1 MTQKEL
7 EQKVIDAEG
16 RVAKRE
22 AVLKK
27 HNSQL
32 AKMIEKGDDRFD
44 ISIKR
49 EDIKSATSKLAEAR
63 EILKNWQDKLNTRI
77 TRDAYLEA
85 NTPEILKD
93 FLENWKQH
101 AIGYY
106 REKRIRFIE
115 YRKDLKAKERAARL
129 EALQTLPS
137 LEKYRELYKGR
148 ELTDYDLANLW
159 PRRDVDAFLSE
170 RGLEYHQIQKKLR
183 EAGDQITL
191 KLLEIHNEDEREA
204 WLEKTMEEEKRAK
217 LLDLI
222 GRIMSTVGTIT
233 DAAALRDGIGW
244 TIVYRTGRSWN
255 ALTIWSDIWNGEW
268 ETDDLNEAIGI
279 LKADPDAVIVN
290 GYYCGHFGEDMTID
304 EIAAGIRWHYEGGRN
319 RLADY
324 CEVTQGRDA
333 LEEGRKAAEAAG
345 LPFCERLVDGGD
357 DELSPYVYDGS
368 MTLADREKMQ
378 QAREAFEKLADALR
392 EIAAKLAEAL
402 KPVINVVL
410 SALKKLWKVSAK
422 AIGVPPK
429 WLHLAAH
436 AKKARTRKKHR
447 NRIRRYVFEALA
459 AEGGGGP

>member
-7 EQKVIDAEG
+7 KQKVIDAKG

-32 AKMIEKGDDRFD
+32 AKMIEKGADRFD
-44 ISIKR
+44 INIKR

-63 EILKNWQDKLNTRI
+63 ETLANWQDKLNTRI

-93 FLENWKQH
+93 FLESWKRH

-106 REKRIRFIE
+106 QEKRIRFIE
-115 YRKDLKAKERAARL
+115 YREGLKAKERAARL

-170 RGLEYHQIQKKLR
+170 RGLEYHQITLR
-183 EAGDQITL
+183 
-191 KLLEIHNEDEREA
+191 LLEIHNEDEREA

-233 DAAALRDGIGW
+233 DAAALYIGPDGDINGIIVGTEGKAKIQTIGAGGYN
-244 TIVYRTGRSWN
+244 IQCFHFRT
-255 ALTIWSDIWNGEW
+255 LI
-268 ETDDLNEAIGI
+268 
-279 LKADPDAVIVN
+279 
-290 GYYCGHFGEDMTID
+290 H
-304 EIAAGIRWHYEGGRN
+304 EI
-319 RLADY
+319 
-324 CEVTQGRDA
+324 
-333 LEEGRKAAEAAG
+333 K
-345 LPFCERLVDGGD
+345 
-357 DELSPYVYDGS
+357 
-368 MTLADREKMQ
+368 
-378 QAREAFEKLADALR
+378 
-392 EIAAKLAEAL
+392 
-402 KPVINVVL
+402 
-410 SALKKLWKVSAK
+410 
-422 AIGVPPK
+422 
-429 WLHLAAH
+429 
-436 AKKARTRKKHR
+436 
-447 NRIRRYVFEALA
+447 
-459 AEGGGGP
+459 

>member
-32 AKMIEKGDDRFD
+32 AKMIEKGADRFD

-63 EILKNWQDKLNTRI
+63 ETLANWQDKLNTRI

-93 FLENWKQH
+93 FLESWKRH

-106 REKRIRFIE
+106 QEKRIRFIE
-115 YRKDLKAKERAARL
+115 YREGLKAKERAARL

-170 RGLEYHQIQKKLR
+170 RGLEYHQIQKKLC

-191 KLLEIHNEDEREA
+191 RLLEIHNEDEREA

-233 DAAALRDGIGW
+233 DAAALYIGPEGDINGIIVGTEGKAKIQ
-244 TIVYRTGRSWN
+244 TIGAGGYNIQCFHFRT
-255 ALTIWSDIWNGEW
+255 LI
-268 ETDDLNEAIGI
+268 
-279 LKADPDAVIVN
+279 
-290 GYYCGHFGEDMTID
+290 H
-304 EIAAGIRWHYEGGRN
+304 EI
-319 RLADY
+319 
-324 CEVTQGRDA
+324 
-333 LEEGRKAAEAAG
+333 K
-345 LPFCERLVDGGD
+345 
-357 DELSPYVYDGS
+357 
-368 MTLADREKMQ
+368 
-378 QAREAFEKLADALR
+378 
-392 EIAAKLAEAL
+392 
-402 KPVINVVL
+402 
-410 SALKKLWKVSAK
+410 
-422 AIGVPPK
+422 
-429 WLHLAAH
+429 
-436 AKKARTRKKHR
+436 
-447 NRIRRYVFEALA
+447 
-459 AEGGGGP
+459 